1 MTPEKSVTTQLS
13 GHNGS
18 FTLADLYPV
27 IQKIRY
33 TSPQEQS
40 LKVTALEYM
49 QIRRLADIQRVIE
62 TNEVGTT
69 LFGMRI
75 EVDPLL

>member
-1 MTPEKSVTTQLS
+1 MTPEKSVTNQLS
-13 GHNGS
+13 GHNAS
-18 FTLADLYPV
+18 FTLDDLHHV
-27 IQKIRY
+27 IQKIRS
-33 TSPQEQS
+33 TSPQDQS

-49 QIRRLADIQRVIE
+49 QIRRLADIQLVAE

>member
-1 MTPEKSVTTQLS
+1 MTNQLS
-13 GHNGS
+13 KHYDNAS
-18 FTLADLYPV
+18 FTLEDLYRV
-27 IQKIRY
+27 IQKIRS

-62 TNEVGTT
+62 INESGQT

-75 EVDPLL
+75 EVEY